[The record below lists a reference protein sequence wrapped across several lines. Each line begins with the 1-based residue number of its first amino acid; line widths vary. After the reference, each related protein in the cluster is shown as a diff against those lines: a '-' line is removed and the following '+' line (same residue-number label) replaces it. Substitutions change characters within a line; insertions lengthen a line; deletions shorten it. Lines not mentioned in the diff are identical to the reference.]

1 MKVKDIANIM
11 EISNDSEVIIHHK
24 GEWTFIRSCYSS
36 VDMHKYDEYEV
47 TSITLSGYGG
57 ACLYIDVE

>member
-1 MKVKDIANIM
+1 MKIRDIANIM
-11 EISNDSEVIIHHK
+11 EISSDSEVTIHHK
-24 GEWTFIRSCYSS
+24 GEGAFIKSCYSS
-36 VDMHKYDEYEV
+36 VDLHKYDDYEV